1 MSTVAQARAALV
13 TAVGATDGPISP
25 PCSIVLSNGS
35 DLTIL
40 GGTNTEWG
48 FRVRVYAG
56 FYSDDAAMEDKL
68 AVLVQTTL
76 VILRALAGF
85 KIVSVSPSLIDTT
98 DGGRTLAADIAVTTP
113 VALS

>member
-1 MSTVAQARAALV
+1 VSTVAQARAALV
-13 TAVGATDGPISP
+13 TAVGATDGPVSP
-25 PCSIVLSNGS
+25 PATVVVSNGS

-48 FRVRVYAG
+48 FRVVVYAG
-56 FYSDDAAMEDKL
+56 LYSDNAAMEDTL
-68 AVLVQTTL
+68 AALVQSTL

-85 KIVSVSPSLIDTT
+85 RVVSVSPSLIRDT
-98 DGGRTLAADIAVTTP
+98 DGGRTLAADIAVSTT